1 MKLSDFNKD
10 RELEF
15 YTDKEGK
22 ESTRIVEP
30 VTKGKV
36 KFHSISKELL
46 NKLNSLNIRKE
57 KEYDGLTYK
66 IMDILT
72 DIKKDVP
79 LEEFK
84 SMLAYP
90 PNNAF
95 IQFIEQINKEFI
107 DLMDR
112 YSKFKDSIN
121 KVNEQIN
128 KNINKLPE
136 DIKQEFQK
144 TQMTDE
150 ELLESFKREY
160 DAAKDPKAKDEM
172 LDKMIDLKS
181 AIKNKK

>member
-15 YTDKEGK
+15 YTDENGK
-22 ESTRIVEP
+22 ESTKIIEP
-30 VTKGKV
+30 VTRGKI
-36 KFHSISKELL
+36 KFHSIGKELL
-46 NKLNSLNIRKE
+46 DKLNSVDIRNE
-57 KEYDGLTYK
+57 KNYDELTYK
-66 IMDILT
+66 LMDILT
-72 DIKKDVP
+72 DVEKDVS

-95 IQFIEQINKEFI
+95 ISYIDAINKQFI

-121 KVNEQIN
+121 KVNEQLN
-128 KNINKLPE
+128 ENINKLPE
-136 DIKQEFQK
+136 DMKKEFQK
-144 TQMTDE
+144 AQMSDE
-150 ELLESFKREY
+150 ELLENLKKEY
-160 DAAKDPKAKDEM
+160 DAAEDPKVRDEM
-172 LDKMIDLKS
+172 LDKMTDLKI